1 MNPQKRF
8 RETTYRK
15 RLRVE
20 NFTNTIEI
28 SVKNLHSKKIRL
40 SLFTNNYLTTKPM
53 RRKVTLKQIAKEL
66 DVSISTVSKS
76 LRDSPEISEDTR
88 LKVQAFAKL
97 YNYKPNLIALSLKN
111 KKTKTIGII
120 IPEIVH
126 HFFATVI
133 SGIEH
138 VANENGYNVIVT
150 LSDES
155 FDKEVINMEMLANGS
170 IDGFIMS
177 LSKETQHKKDFH
189 HITEVINQGMPVV
202 MFDRVTNDILC
213 DKVIIDDNLAAYEA
227 VQSLID
233 NGFKKIALITT
244 VDYVSVGKLRTDGYI
259 KALKTNNIEI
269 NPELIIK
276 IEDIDNCEFQI
287 EELVSNKE
295 LDAIFAVNELFAVT
309 AIKAAKKTNMK
320 VPEDISIIG
329 FTDGII
335 SKYSS
340 PSITTV
346 SQNGIKM
353 GGKAAKMLID
363 RLEAEQEDD
372 EHYKTEV
379 IETHLVV
386 RESTPTL

>member
-1 MNPQKRF
+1 
-8 RETTYRK
+8 
-15 RLRVE
+15 
-20 NFTNTIEI
+20 
-28 SVKNLHSKKIRL
+28 
-40 SLFTNNYLTTKPM
+40 M

-88 LKVQAFAKL
+88 QKVQAFAKL

-138 VANENGYNVIVT
+138 VANEHGYNVIVT

-177 LSKETQHKKDFH
+177 LSKETQYRKDFH

-227 VQSLID
+227 VQNLI
-233 NGFKKIALITT
+233 NKGFRKIALITT
-244 VDYVSVGKLRTDGYI
+244 VDYVSVGKLRTEGYI
-259 KALKTNNIEI
+259 KALKTNDIKVDEN
-269 NPELIIK
+269 LIIK
-276 IEDIDNCEFQI
+276 IEDIDNCSDQI
-287 EELVSNKE
+287 ENLISSNE
-295 LDAIFAVNELFAVT
+295 IDAVFAVNELFAVT
-309 AIKAAKKTNMK
+309 AIKAAKNIGIK
-320 VPEDISIIG
+320 VPEDLAIIG

-353 GGKAAKMLID
+353 GGKAAKMLIE
-363 RLEAEQEDD
+363 RLESEEEEE

-379 IETHLVV
+379 IETHLVI

>member
-1 MNPQKRF
+1 MK
-8 RETTYRK
+8 
-15 RLRVE
+15 
-20 NFTNTIEI
+20 
-28 SVKNLHSKKIRL
+28 
-40 SLFTNNYLTTKPM
+40 
-53 RRKVTLKQIAKEL
+53 RKVTLKQIAKEL

-76 LRDSPEISEDTR
+76 LRDSSEISEDTR

-138 VANENGYNVIVT
+138 VANERGYNVIVC

-177 LSKETQHKKDFH
+177 LSKETQQRKDFH
-189 HITEVINQGMPVV
+189 HISEVINQGMPVV
-202 MFDRVTNDILC
+202 MFDRVTNDVLC
-213 DKVIIDDNLAAYEA
+213 DKVIIDDNLAAYQA
-227 VQSLID
+227 VESLIN
-233 NGFKKIALITT
+233 NGFKKIGLITT
-244 VDYVSVGKLRTDGYI
+244 VDYVSVGKLRTEGYV
-259 KALKTNNIEI
+259 KALLSNGIPINNDFIV
-269 NPELIIK
+269 K
-276 IEDIDNCEFQI
+276 IEDIDNCSNQI
-287 EELVSNKE
+287 EELLTKND
-295 LDAIFAVNELFAVT
+295 LDSVFAVNELFAVT
-309 AIKAAKKTNMK
+309 AIKTAKRLQMN
-320 VPEDISIIG
+320 VPEDIAIIG

-335 SKYSS
+335 SNYSS

-353 GGKAAKMLID
+353 GNKAAQMLIE
-363 RLEAEQEDD
+363 RLESEDEENEQ
-372 EHYKTEV
+372 YITEV
-379 IETHLVV
+379 IETHLVQ
-386 RESTPTL
+386 RESTPILK